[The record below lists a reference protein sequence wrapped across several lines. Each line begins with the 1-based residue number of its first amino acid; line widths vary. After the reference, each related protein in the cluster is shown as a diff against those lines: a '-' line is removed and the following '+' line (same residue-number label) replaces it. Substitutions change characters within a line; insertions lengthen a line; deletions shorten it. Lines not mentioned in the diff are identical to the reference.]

1 MKRANG
7 MGTIYKLSGNRRRP
21 YIVRVTVGWDIDV
34 DSEKSKIKLLTIGY
48 AATQQEAVKMLNEYN
63 EHPYSIEDAK
73 ITFADVY
80 ERWSKDKFPIISESN
95 IKGYSASYKCC
106 EALYDRPFR
115 ELKLIDLQ
123 GVIDSCNK
131 NYPTL
136 RKLRVL
142 LNQMYD
148 YAMRYEICNKD
159 YSKFV
164 NITKFKDKNP
174 NKMDRT
180 IFEKDEIERLWQQ
193 EKNKYVQIV
202 LMLIYSGVR
211 VSELLNLKRENVN
224 LDEHCFNV
232 VESKT
237 ENGIRLVPIHDKTYP
252 FFKKWY
258 EDENEYLLH
267 TPDGKRFIY
276 RNYYDSY
283 WQPAMELVDCSH
295 KPHDTRHTCLSM
307 LTEKYVSPTL
317 IKKIV
322 GHSGAMTLT
331 ERVYTHVNVDELL
344 KAINKI

>member
-148 YAMRYEICNKD
+148 YAMRYEICNNRCTAVADKRKRNTCYRH
-159 YSKFV
+159 YSHRHADILKHLEKEHSAQSRYNQHSILV
-164 NITKFKDKNP
+164 ACIAADAEYSVYEESIKRYHSETTQKTKLFPDN
-174 NKMDRT
+174 R
-180 IFEKDEIERLWQQ
+180 EYEIRFS
-193 EKNKYVQIV
+193 YRQI
-202 LMLIYSGVR
+202 
-211 VSELLNLKRENVN
+211 LKRF
-224 LDEHCFNV
+224 LSSLKKPFAG
-232 VESKT
+232 ESA
-237 ENGIRLVPIHDKTYP
+237 GADG
-252 FFKKWY
+252 
-258 EDENEYLLH
+258 YL
-267 TPDGKRFIY
+267 
-276 RNYYDSY
+276 
-283 WQPAMELVDCSH
+283 
-295 KPHDTRHTCLSM
+295 
-307 LTEKYVSPTL
+307 
-317 IKKIV
+317 
-322 GHSGAMTLT
+322 
-331 ERVYTHVNVDELL
+331 
-344 KAINKI
+344 